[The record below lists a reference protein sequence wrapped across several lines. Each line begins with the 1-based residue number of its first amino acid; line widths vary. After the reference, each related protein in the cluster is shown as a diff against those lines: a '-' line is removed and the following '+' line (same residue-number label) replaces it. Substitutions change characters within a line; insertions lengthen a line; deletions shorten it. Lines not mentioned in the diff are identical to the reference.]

1 MLCRARDSRDDEKK
15 ELLSSTSSNI
25 REIWDGA
32 RVVRQTGENITK
44 IFVFDTNWTDETQSK
59 IITPLEND
67 HRYALKPRTIDTVRW
82 WGLDWSG
89 NKVSRL
95 LKNSIT
101 PSLSLSNP
109 KAIPSTRKTLGALCL
124 GIIIQLT
131 VISINALID
140 FKWHKLRAKRVV
152 APWAFW
158 VWLAGTVTISFGVS
172 MCAYVVVCKTRHL
185 ILRRSD
191 ENNNLQIFRVQTAL
205 DKEGIPAYFIRHNPI
220 NATLRWSHS
229 DENQQPLLIVIGAF
243 CALGGFVCQ
252 NFGTRELHFSAGL
265 LQFGATFILS
275 GLRAYLRRHVGDPLE
290 PKPVRLDGTLA
301 CSVSYNLFDRYLKPF
316 SYFPIFILDGERLLL
331 TSTQYPQRQ
340 TSSDR
345 DPINQRADVIIK
357 SWGQLANL
365 HDEDDVKELK
375 ELAASL
381 IKAMDWLLKRLTG
394 QDATS
399 FLWFH
404 KMCIGDTVDYGDSYT
419 ESDRHAFTAQVRFDS
434 SSDEI
439 QDRIKAVLNFSNDSQ
454 FNAKAYAINRA
465 LQIVGS
471 IQVENKDAAKTLRHY
486 FRRRIRFWYPG
497 EFVDMP
503 LHRHDGLTKG
513 EYELFG
519 LEFSSLRPHIPMTPR
534 YALSQFS
541 LTTPDNAYHIDS
553 LCLC

>member
-32 RVVRQTGENITK
+32 RVVRQTGEKITK
-44 IFVFDTNWTDETQSK
+44 FFVFDTNWTDETQSK

-95 LKNSIT
+95 LKDSIT

-158 VWLAGTVTISFGVS
+158 VWLAGTVAISFGVS

-220 NATLRWSHS
+220 NATLRWSQS
-229 DENQQPLLIVIGAF
+229 DENQQPLLILIGAF

-316 SYFPIFILDGERLLL
+316 SYFPIFILDEERLLL
-331 TSTQYPQRQ
+331 SSTQYPQRQ
-340 TSSDR
+340 ISSDR
-345 DPINQRADVIIK
+345 EEHNRRADVIIK

-365 HDEDDVKELK
+365 HDKDDVKELT
-375 ELAASL
+375 ELADSL
-381 IKAMDWLLKRLTG
+381 VKAMDWLLKRVTG

-404 KMCIGDTVDYGDSYT
+404 KMCIGDPTDYGDAYT
-419 ESDRHAFTAQVRFDS
+419 RYDRQALTAQVRFDS
-434 SSDEI
+434 GSKEI
-439 QDRIKAVLNFSNDSQ
+439 QERIKAVLNFSNDLKI
-454 FNAKAYAINRA
+454 NAKANKTNGA

-471 IQVENKDAAKTLRHY
+471 IQVENKDEAETLGQY
-486 FRRRIRFWYPG
+486 LQRRIRFWYPG
-497 EFVDMP
+497 ECEDMP
-503 LHRHDGLTKG
+503 LDRVDGRSIAL
-513 EYELFG
+513 YELFG
-519 LEFSSLRPHIPMTPR
+519 LEFSSLRPDMLTTAK
-534 YALSQFS
+534 YAL
-541 LTTPDNAYHIDS
+541 T
-553 LCLC
+553 